1 MMNILVYFEIRD
13 GQVKKASLEA
23 ASAAKK
29 IVDKTGGEALGLFI
43 GKNIG
48 EAAKIAG
55 KAGIK
60 KAIAVDADNYTKLSN
75 SIYAKAIA
83 ETAKNYKSDAV
94 FFSATSTG
102 KDLAPLTGAFL
113 DAGFISDSTSCQAS
127 ADGVEFI
134 RPIFSGKALQRVS
147 PAAGSPFIATLRPN
161 VFPFEENPVDAA
173 IENFSPVV
181 DFSAKTAVVENIE
194 KGSGELLD
202 VAEADIIVS
211 GGRGM
216 KGPENFP
223 MLSELAKLL
232 GGAMGASR
240 AAVDAGWVPH
250 AHQVG
255 QTGKV
260 VSPSLYFACGI
271 SGAIQHLAGMS
282 SSRVIIGIN
291 KDKEAPIFGVATYG
305 LVGDLFEIIPLLTKE
320 IKALKEQ
327 G

>member
-1 MMNILVYFEIRD
+1 MNILVYFEIRD

-29 IVDKTGGEALGLFI
+29 IADKTGGEVTGLFI
-43 GKNIG
+43 GKDIG
-48 EAAKIAG
+48 GLAKAAG

-60 KAIAVDADNYTKLSN
+60 KAVTVDSDSYARLSN
-75 SIYAKAIA
+75 TAYAKAVA

-94 FFSATSTG
+94 FFSATSMG
-102 KDLAPLTGAFL
+102 KDLAPLTAAFL
-113 DAGFISDSTSCQAS
+113 DAGFISDAVAAETA
-127 ADGVEFI
+127 ADGIEFV
-134 RPIFSGKALQRVS
+134 RPIFSGKALQKIS
-147 PAAGSPFIATLRPN
+147 PVAGSPFVATLRPN
-161 VFPFEENPVDAA
+161 VFPFEENPAETA
-173 IENFSPVV
+173 IESFTPADDASIR
-181 DFSAKTAVVENIE
+181 SAVVESIE

-202 VAEADIIVS
+202 VAEADVIVS

-223 MLSELAKLL
+223 MLAELARLL

-282 SSRVIIGIN
+282 SSKVIVAVN
-291 KDKEAPIFGVATYG
+291 KDKEAPIFSVATYG
-305 LVGDLFEIIPLLTKE
+305 LVGDLFEIVPLLSKE
-320 IKALKEQ
+320 IKAIKEQ

>member
-1 MMNILVYFEIRD
+1 MNILVYFEVRD

-23 ASAAKK
+23 ACAAKK
-29 IVDKTGGEALGLFI
+29 LAAKTGGEVTGLFI
-43 GKNIG
+43 GKNITDVAKSAG
-48 EAAKIAG
+48 RAGIRKAVAVDSDAFAKI
-55 KAGIK
+55 
-60 KAIAVDADNYTKLSN
+60 SN
-75 SIYAKAIA
+75 SLYAKAAA
-83 ETAKNYKSDAV
+83 ETAKSIKAGAV
-94 FFSATSTG
+94 FFSATAMG
-102 KDLAPLTGAFL
+102 KDLAPLTAAYLEAGL
-113 DAGFISDSTSCQAS
+113 VSDAVAAE
-127 ADGVEFI
+127 ADGGTAEFV
-134 RPIFSGKALQRVS
+134 RPIFSGKAMQKVA
-147 PAAGSPFIATLRPN
+147 PVEGHVFVATLRPN
-161 VFPFEENPVDAA
+161 VFPFEEESV
-173 IENFSPVV
+173 E
-181 DFSAKTAVVENIE
+181 TVVESFVPAVDGLKSSVVEGIE

-223 MLSELAKLL
+223 MIAELAKTL

-260 VSPSLYFACGI
+260 VSPSLYVACGI

-282 SSRVIIGIN
+282 SSKVIVAIN
-291 KDKEAPIFGVATYG
+291 KDKDAPIFSVATYG
-305 LVGDLFEIIPLLTKE
+305 VLGDLFEVVPLLTKE

>member
-1 MMNILVYFEIRD
+1 MNILVYFEVRD
-13 GQVKKASLEA
+13 GQIKKSSLEA

-29 IVDKTGGEALGLFI
+29 LAEKTGGEVTGLFI
-43 GKNIG
+43 GKNIAD
-48 EAAKIAG
+48 AAKTAG
-55 KAGIK
+55 RAGVRKAV
-60 KAIAVDADNYTKLSN
+60 AVDGDAFAKISN
-75 SIYAKAIA
+75 SLYAKAAA
-83 ETAKNYKSDAV
+83 ETAKNMKADAV
-94 FFSATSTG
+94 FFSATAMG
-102 KDLAPLTGAFL
+102 KDIAPLTAAYL
-113 DAGFISDSTSCQAS
+113 DAGLVSDAVAAE
-127 ADGVEFI
+127 ADGNTAVFT
-134 RPIFSGKALQRVS
+134 RPIFSGKAMQKVS
-147 PAAGSPFIATLRPN
+147 PVAGHPFVAALRPN
-161 VFPFEENPVDAA
+161 VFPFAEESAEAAVESSVPAVDGL
-173 IENFSPVV
+173 NS
-181 DFSAKTAVVENIE
+181 SVVEGIE

-223 MLSELAKLL
+223 MIAELAKTL

-260 VSPSLYFACGI
+260 VSPSLYVACGI

-282 SSRVIIGIN
+282 SSKVIVAIN
-291 KDKEAPIFGVATYG
+291 KDKDAPIFSVATYG
-305 LVGDLFEIIPLLTKE
+305 VLGDLFEVVPLLTKE

>member
-1 MMNILVYFEIRD
+1 MNILVYFEVRD

-29 IVDKTGGEALGLFI
+29 LAGKTGGEATGLFI
-43 GKNIG
+43 GKNIAD
-48 EAAKIAG
+48 AAKAAG
-55 KAGIK
+55 RAGIK
-60 KAIAVDADNYTKLSN
+60 KAVAVDGDAFAKISN
-75 SIYAKAIA
+75 AFYAKAAA
-83 ETAKNYKSDAV
+83 ETAKNMKADAV
-94 FFSATSTG
+94 FFSATSMG
-102 KDLAPLTGAFL
+102 KDLAPLTAAYM
-113 DAGFISDSTSCQAS
+113 DAGLVSDAVAAEAEGGT
-127 ADGVEFI
+127 VEFV
-134 RPIFSGKALQRVS
+134 RPIFSGKAMQKVV
-147 PAAGSPFIATLRPN
+147 PAAGAPFVATLRSN
-161 VFPFEENPVDAA
+161 VFPFSEEASDTSVESYSPAVDGLKA
-173 IENFSPVV
+173 S
-181 DFSAKTAVVENIE
+181 VVERVE

-223 MLSELAKLL
+223 MIAELAKTL

-260 VSPSLYFACGI
+260 VSPSLYVACGI

-282 SSRVIIGIN
+282 SSKVIVAIN
-291 KDKEAPIFGVATYG
+291 KDKDAPIFSVATYG
-305 LVGDLFEIIPLLTKE
+305 VLGDLFEVVPLLTKE

>member
-1 MMNILVYFEIRD
+1 MNILVYFEVRD
-13 GQVKKASLEA
+13 GQIKKSSLEA

-29 IVDKTGGEALGLFI
+29 LAEKTGGEVTGLFI
-43 GKNIG
+43 GKNIAD
-48 EAAKIAG
+48 AAKTAG
-55 KAGIK
+55 RAGVRKAV
-60 KAIAVDADNYTKLSN
+60 AVDGDAFAKISN
-75 SIYAKAIA
+75 SLYAKVAA
-83 ETAKNYKSDAV
+83 ETAKNMKADAV
-94 FFSATSTG
+94 FFSATAMG
-102 KDLAPLTGAFL
+102 KDIAPLTAAYL
-113 DAGFISDSTSCQAS
+113 DAGLVSDAVAAE
-127 ADGVEFI
+127 ADGNSAAFT
-134 RPIFSGKALQRVS
+134 RPIFSGKAMQKVA
-147 PAAGSPFIATLRPN
+147 PVEGHPFVATLRPN
-161 VFPFEENPVDAA
+161 VFPFTEE
-173 IENFSPVV
+173 
-181 DFSAKTAVVENIE
+181 SAETAVESFIPTIEGLKSSVVEGIE

-216 KGPENFP
+216 KSPENFP
-223 MLSELAKLL
+223 MIAELAKTL

-260 VSPSLYFACGI
+260 VSPSLYVACGI

-282 SSRVIIGIN
+282 SSKVIVAIN
-291 KDKEAPIFGVATYG
+291 KDKDAPIFSVATYG
-305 LVGDLFEIIPLLTKE
+305 VLGDLFEVVPLLTKE

>member
-1 MMNILVYFEIRD
+1 MNILVYFEVRD

-29 IVDKTGGEALGLFI
+29 LADKTGGEVTGLFI
-43 GKNIG
+43 GKNIT
-48 EAAKIAG
+48 EAAKAAG
-55 KAGIK
+55 RAGIV
-60 KAIAVDADNYTKLSN
+60 KAVAVDGDAFAKISN
-75 SIYAKAIA
+75 SLYAKAAA
-83 ETAKNYKSDAV
+83 EAV
-94 FFSATSTG
+94 KKCNACAIFFSATAMG
-102 KDLAPLTGAFL
+102 KDIAPLTAAYM
-113 DAGFISDSTSCQAS
+113 DAGLISDAVAAEA
-127 ADGVEFI
+127 ADGTPEFV
-134 RPIFSGKALQRVS
+134 RPIFSGKAMQKVS
-147 PAAGSPFIATLRPN
+147 PAAGAPFVATLRPN
-161 VFPFEENPVDAA
+161 VFPFVEETA
-173 IENFSPVV
+173 E
-181 DFSAKTAVVENIE
+181 TAVESFFPAVDGLKASVVEGIE

-223 MLSELAKLL
+223 MIAELAKTL

-260 VSPSLYFACGI
+260 VSPSLYVACGI

-282 SSRVIIGIN
+282 SSKVIVAIN
-291 KDKEAPIFGVATYG
+291 KDKDAPIFSVATYG
-305 LVGDLFEIIPLLTKE
+305 VLGDLFEVVPLLTKE

>member
-1 MMNILVYFEIRD
+1 VNILVYFEIRD

-29 IVDKTGGEALGLFI
+29 IADKTGGEVLALFI

-48 EAAKIAG
+48 DSAKAAG

-60 KAIAVDADNYTKLSN
+60 KAVVVDADGYARLSN
-75 SIYAKAIA
+75 SIYAKAVA
-83 ETAKNYKSDAV
+83 ETAKNYRSDAV
-94 FFSATSTG
+94 FFSATSMG
-102 KDLAPLTGAFL
+102 KDLAPLTAAFL
-113 DAGFISDSTSCQAS
+113 DAGFISDAVSCES
-127 ADGVEFI
+127 GADDIEFV
-134 RPIFSGKALQRVS
+134 RPIYAGKALQRVS
-147 PAAGSPFIATLRPN
+147 PAAGSPFVVTLRPN
-161 VFPFEENPVDAA
+161 VFPFEEDPVDTAV
-173 IENFSPVV
+173 ESFSPAV
-181 DFSAKTAVVENIE
+181 DFSAKTAVVESIE

-260 VSPSLYFACGI
+260 VAPTLYIACGI

-282 SSRVIIGIN
+282 SSKVVVGIN

-305 LVGDLFEIIPLLTKE
+305 LVGDLFEIVPLLTKE